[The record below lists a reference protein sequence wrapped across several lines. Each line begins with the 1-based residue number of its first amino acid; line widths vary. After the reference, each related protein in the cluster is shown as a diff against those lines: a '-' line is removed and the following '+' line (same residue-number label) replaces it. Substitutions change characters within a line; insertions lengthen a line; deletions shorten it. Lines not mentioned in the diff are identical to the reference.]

1 MKTNTDFIPVRTAAA
16 TTEVNGVP
24 IRRTR
29 AKGQGMNLLWFAADC
44 VPFDVR
50 DLGADVDDWLDMM
63 LGSGDWKGSIR
74 TLIGDRNMTNWLK
87 EETTLRPEFLTS

>member
-1 MKTNTDFIPVRTAAA
+1 
-16 TTEVNGVP
+16 
-24 IRRTR
+24 
-29 AKGQGMNLLWFAADC
+29 MNLLWFAADC